1 MQEANVKR
9 LRWSSFA
16 VVLLVGCGG
25 TPQPPT
31 AAHKA
36 SAERFL
42 QGVYGGDDSVIQE
55 LASADIVVSYP
66 AFTIRGM
73 DGVREL
79 SKSFA
84 DGCDDYRTTIHET
97 IAEGDRVV
105 LVWSGRGRCA
115 ASDGSNPEVREEV
128 SMGGITVYEFDT
140 NGKIVRELG
149 EDSMPG
155 PYGRLSN

>member
-1 MQEANVKR
+1 LKG
-9 LRWSSFA
+9 LSWSSLV

-25 TPQPPT
+25 NLQVPT

-36 SAERFL
+36 SAERFI

-55 LASADIVVSYP
+55 LASPDIVVSYP
-66 AFTIRGM
+66 AFTVRGVE
-73 DGVREL
+73 GVREL

-105 LVWSGRGRCA
+105 LVWSGHGRCA
-115 ASDGSNPEVREEV
+115 ASDGSNPDVKEEV
-128 SMGGITVYEFDT
+128 SMGGITVFQFDT
-140 NGKIVRELG
+140 NGKIVQELG

-155 PYGRLSN
+155 PYARLSG